1 MAKKNN
7 YSHLHMC
14 KDCISPECRNLE
26 RECDTC
32 FLVARSD
39 QVISSLLIMIKNQ
52 KEKPLYDLIGV
63 MGADKIITSNNKGQR
78 LINDLKKLATDYS
91 LLETKTQ
98 RAAMTI
104 QSYKENCAEA
114 AKDFLKDGN
123 VGDLLNELNNVKET
137 ETSLKDVIQHFELIK

>member
-1 MAKKNN
+1 MAQKNY

-14 KDCISPECRNLE
+14 KGGIGPECHNLE

-39 QVISSLLIMIKNQ
+39 QVISSLEIMIKNQ
-52 KEKPLYDLIGV
+52 KEKPLYDLIAE
-63 MGADKIITSNNKGQR
+63 MGADKIITSNDKGQG

-104 QSYKENCAEA
+104 QSYKENCGEA
-114 AKDFLKDGN
+114 AEDFLEDGN
-123 VGDLLNELNNVKET
+123 VGDLLDELSNTEET
-137 ETSLKDVIQHFELIK
+137 KTSLADVIDHFNLIK